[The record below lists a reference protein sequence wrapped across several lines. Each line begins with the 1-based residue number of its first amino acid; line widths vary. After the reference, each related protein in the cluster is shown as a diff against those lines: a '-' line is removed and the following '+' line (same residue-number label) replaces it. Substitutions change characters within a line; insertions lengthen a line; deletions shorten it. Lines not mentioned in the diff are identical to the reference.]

1 MREPGGHGHLGHAYP
16 VGRELWTTCR
26 IVEQGAA
33 ALQGC
38 QRLVPG
44 GLRRRVQP
52 QELLGTTGA
61 PGQQLQ
67 GEAGQVGLADF
78 GWAVLY
84 QLSMLVFAA
93 VDEGEPAT
101 NADKAYAL
109 AKDFACPVCQGQSVA
124 ESDVVVARNIRREIR
139 IWVDEGRSDAF
150 IREQLVANFGE
161 DIDYTP
167 SASGITSLVWILPVV
182 AGAVAIG
189 GLVVVFRRWADEPDL
204 EASADDEAIVAAA
217 RDRR

>member
-1 MREPGGHGHLGHAYP
+1 MNR
-16 VGRELWTTCR
+16 
-26 IVEQGAA
+26 
-33 ALQGC
+33 
-38 QRLVPG
+38 RLVSWF
-44 GLRRRVQP
+44 
-52 QELLGTTGA
+52 A
-61 PGQQLQ
+61 
-67 GEAGQVGLADF
+67 LAVV
-78 GWAVLY
+78 A
-84 QLSMLVFAA
+84 LSMLVFAT
-93 VDEGEPAT
+93 VDEGPPAT
-101 NADKAYAL
+101 NADRAYAL

-139 IWVDEGRSDAF
+139 VWVDEGRSDAF

-204 EASADDEAIVAAA
+204 EASPDDEAIVAAA
-217 RDRR
+217 RDQR

>member
-1 MREPGGHGHLGHAYP
+1 MSR
-16 VGRELWTTCR
+16 
-26 IVEQGAA
+26 
-33 ALQGC
+33 
-38 QRLVPG
+38 RLVSW
-44 GLRRRVQP
+44 
-52 QELLGTTGA
+52 
-61 PGQQLQ
+61 
-67 GEAGQVGLADF
+67 LALI
-78 GWAVLY
+78 VVS
-84 QLSMLVFAA
+84 LSMLVFAA

-101 NADKAYAL
+101 NADRAYAL

-139 IWVDEGRSDAF
+139 VWVDEGRSDAF

-182 AGAVAIG
+182 AGAVAVG
-189 GLVVVFRRWADEPDL
+189 GLVVVFRRWADEPEL
-204 EASADDEAIVAAA
+204 EASAADEAIVAAA